1 MTDTP
6 RRTIVAHDLYSAH
19 LGEERTVKIYLPPGA
34 SVNHPLPVLY
44 CHDGNEFFTH
54 GRIATLAHERITDG
68 RLPPFA
74 IVGVAVNHPQRT
86 NDYSMAGER
95 HVRYMRFIAQECL
108 PFVER
113 IHPELGRSRELRC
126 MAGVSLG
133 AVASMSALL
142 AYPELFDR
150 AVLLSGAFLS
160 QVRERISRLPELPG
174 RRLYMR
180 VGLDE
185 ACAKTPAGTHDF
197 LGANRLARD
206 LFAARGA
213 EVDYAERAGSHIWGF
228 WQSELP
234 AALAWF
240 TGQ

>member
-1 MTDTP
+1 MNDTP

-34 SVNHPLPVLY
+34 PVKHPLPVLY

-74 IVGVAVNHPQRT
+74 IVGVAVNLPQRT
-86 NDYSMAGER
+86 DDYSMAGER
-95 HVRYMRFIAQECL
+95 HARYMRFIAEECL

-113 IHPELGRSRELRC
+113 SHPELGHSRERRC
-126 MAGVSLG
+126 LAGVSLG
-133 AVASMSALL
+133 AVASVSALL
-142 AYPELFDR
+142 AFPDLFDR
-150 AVLLSGAFLS
+150 AVLLSGAFLGEA
-160 QVRERISRLPELPG
+160 REHISRLSGLSG

-185 ACAKTPAGTHDF
+185 ASAKTPAGTHDF
-197 LGANRLARD
+197 LTANRLARD
-206 LFAARGA
+206 LFAAQGA
-213 EVDYAERAGSHIWGF
+213 AVDYAEHAGSHIWGF